1 MKAKHVVTGATV
13 SGDEATLR
21 RLPREWQIEEQ
32 EPAKKSAAKKAAAPK
47 KSDN

>member
-21 RLPREWQIEEQ
+21 RLPREWQIEE
-32 EPAKKSAAKKAAAPK
+32 PAKKPAAKKAAAPK

>member
-1 MKAKHVVTGATV
+1 MKATHVVTGATV

-21 RLPREWQIEEQ
+21 RLPREWQIEES
-32 EPAKKSAAKKAAAPK
+32 KKPAAKKAAAPK